1 MNKRKIVSLSEVTT
15 STLVKVSFSDCHVR
29 DFTNVSPTIKLF
41 SSLCRLDLHGHL
53 YPRDSLEE

>member
-15 STLVKVSFSDCHVR
+15 STLVKVSFSDCHVQ

-53 YPRDSLEE
+53 YP